1 MKVILT
7 AVLINLFT
15 VYAVAQNPINNSI
28 WFAHTDIPVSAD
40 IQFAFK
46 KDSFFILSDD
56 GRTLGEVMTF
66 SFRND
71 SLYIQKISGLTP
83 CANGTSGWYK
93 VEWPQN
99 AEGFLLENINDP
111 CVQRVNFFTHVKFT
125 GKSADKDKLASIGY
139 EAPEKR
145 FYEGAKDSSGGI
157 NLYRAYELLKGR
169 KSQTVIVGLIGNYDV
184 THEDLKGIAWANT
197 KEIPN
202 NGIDD
207 DKNGYVD
214 DIRGWN
220 FMCDKQG
227 NPVPR
232 LQRDVTYIY
241 KIWKDKYD
249 KADRNKLK
257 PQEKEEYDLYERAKK
272 EWAENYQYVPAYKLI
287 LNDSAGFF
295 EALRK
300 IADKTSYDGISWANF
315 VAFDPGSD
323 EMVKA
328 AHKALQGNFFPP
340 RDRIVFKNF
349 IQNFPQRWVPF
360 KNYMDRF
367 LDFYDLDYDPL
378 KIIGD
383 DPLNV
388 NEHNYGSPF
397 FKDFTPEM
405 TTDHD
410 THIAGIISAN
420 RNNGIGMDGIADN
433 VKILC
438 VQPGVGGDERD
449 KDVANAI
456 RYAVDNGAK
465 VLNLSFG
472 KKFSSHKQ
480 VVDDAI
486 KYAEAHDVLVVHGA
500 GNDGNDC
507 DTADFYPQT
516 KFKDGT
522 LAKNVIQVGC
532 SRTTLDSHLA
542 AYFSNYGKRTVD
554 LFAPGYDSYGPFVNN
569 HYGFAG
575 GTSNAAPFV
584 VGVAALLKSYFPELT
599 MLQIKKIILETTY
612 RPDINVI
619 RPHYI
624 DPSLPPQRLAALR
637 NEGTLVP
644 FSSLSITGGILDAE
658 AAVRKAMEITKQK
671 PSVMQ

>member
-1 MKVILT
+1 MKTILT
-7 AVLINLFT
+7 AAFIFSFMLRVT
-15 VYAVAQNPINNSI
+15 AQNSI
-28 WFAHTDIPVSAD
+28 SNTAWSAHAQIPVAAD
-40 IQFAFK
+40 IQLIFK
-46 KDSFFILSDD
+46 KDSFFILNEK
-56 GRTLGEVMTF
+56 GRTLYESMIF

-93 VEWPQN
+93 IEWYQN
-99 AEGFLLENINDP
+99 PEGFLLKNINDP
-111 CVQRVNFFTHVKFT
+111 CGQRVNFFARVTIT
-125 GKSADKDKLASIGY
+125 GKSVDKNSLASIIY
-139 EAPEKR
+139 DAPEKR
-145 FYEGAKDSSGGI
+145 FYMGAKDSSGGI

-184 THEDLKGIAWANT
+184 THEDLKGIAWTNT

-202 NGIDD
+202 NGVDD
-207 DKNGYVD
+207 DKNGYID

-220 FMCDKQG
+220 FMCDKEG

-232 LQRDVTYIY
+232 LQKDVTYIY

-249 KADRNKLK
+249 KADPNKLK
-257 PQEKEEYDLYERAKK
+257 PQEKEEYDLYQRAKK

-287 LNDSAGFF
+287 INDSAGFF

-300 IADKTSYDGISWANF
+300 IADKTSYDGISWVNF
-315 VAFDPGSD
+315 IAFDPGSD

-328 AHKALQGNFFPP
+328 AHKALQGKFFPP
-340 RDRIVFKNF
+340 RDGIVFKNF
-349 IQNFPQRWVPF
+349 IQNFPPRWIAF
-360 KNYMDRF
+360 KNYLDRF

-378 KIIGD
+378 KIVGD
-383 DPLNV
+383 DPLNMT
-388 NEHNYGSPF
+388 EHNYGSPF

-410 THIAGIISAN
+410 THIAGIIGAN

-438 VQPGVGGDERD
+438 AQSGVGGDERD

-472 KKFSSHKQ
+472 KQFSSHKQ

-486 KYAEAHDVLVVHGA
+486 KYAAAHDVLIIHAA

-507 DTADFYPQT
+507 DTASYYPST
-516 KFKDGT
+516 KFKDGK
-522 LAKNVIQVGC
+522 LAENVIQVGC
-532 SRTTLDSHLA
+532 SRITLDSHLA
-542 AYFSNYGKRTVD
+542 AYFSNYGKHTVD

-569 HYGFAG
+569 HYGYAG

-584 VGVAALLKSYFPELT
+584 VGVAALLKSYFPALT
-599 MLQIKKIILETTY
+599 MLQIKKIILESTY
-612 RPDINVI
+612 RPDITVI
-619 RPHYI
+619 RPHYV
-624 DPSLPPQRLAALR
+624 DPSLPPQRLAVLR
-637 NEGTLVP
+637 DEGTSVP

-658 AAVRKAMEITKQK
+658 AAVRKALEITRQK
-671 PSVMQ
+671 SLKSF